1 MIPVIFQLHKEENKG
16 QQSPAS
22 AREFSEAALR
32 RPFFICLRNASLD
45 LKNLFKIFL
54 GLRVRLFERR
64 ARRDD
69 AAGPFPVRRSNAAL
83 RSNNHTPG
91 GLRVKKRD
99 LRRCSSLIW
108 NSQTALLSSSTR
120 TFLPSTQT
128 QKDLEQVL
136 TTKEI
141 ISYDNAYR

>member
-69 AAGPFPVRRSNAAL
+69 AAGPFPVRRGNAAL

-99 LRRCSSLIW
+99 CAVVRRLFGITKRRSSRL
-108 NSQTALLSSSTR
+108 ALAFFYPQRKPKKILNR
-120 TFLPSTQT
+120 F
-128 QKDLEQVL
+128 
-136 TTKEI
+136 
-141 ISYDNAYR
+141 